1 MHKIAHISKYL
12 LLLLA
17 LLWVWPAHSQPTA
30 APVYH
35 IEISGP
41 VNQAMASFFSR
52 AITTAEQAE
61 AEALLIQL
69 NTPGGSLD
77 ATLTIVQ
84 LFRNARIPVIIY
96 IAPAGAQA
104 ASAGSVLTLAAHAAG
119 MAPETVV
126 GAASPVMGT
135 GEDIAE
141 TMYRKVVEDM
151 KATVR
156 GLADR
161 RGDPA
166 VTLAESM
173 IENAQAVTAHEALAV
188 GFIDAVA
195 NDTADLLRQLDGTIV
210 VVGGAE
216 RPLQTATAPLVRLQ
230 PTAVETFLYGLAT
243 ILMNPLFISALIGLG
258 VQAIIYEF
266 SNPGGWFVG
275 FFGVL
280 CIALALY
287 GLGQLPANYFGLGLI
302 VLAFILFIMELFTP
316 TYGALA
322 ITGAI
327 TLLAGLLITFNSPG
341 TPEYARI
348 SVVGAVVLSGSI
360 AGFFLFLFSQA
371 FSAQRLQPAIGSEG
385 LVGRVGRVRQP
396 FTAENGSYAGE
407 VFVFGARWHAEADEP
422 LPANTKITVQALQG
436 LTLRVKKL

>member
-1 MHKIAHISKYL
+1 M
-12 LLLLA
+12 
-17 LLWVWPAHSQPTA
+17 V
-30 APVYH
+30 
-35 IEISGP
+35 
-41 VNQAMASFFSR
+41 SFFGR
-52 AITTAEQAE
+52 VILEAENNQ

-69 NTPGGSLD
+69 NTPGGALD
-77 ATLTIVQ
+77 ATLSIVQ

-104 ASAGSVLTLAAHAAG
+104 ASAGSVITLAAHAAG

-141 TMYRKVVEDM
+141 TLYRKVVEDM

-161 RGDPA
+161 RGEAA
-166 VTLAESM
+166 VALAESM
-173 IENAQAVTAHEALAV
+173 IENAEAVTAQEALAV
-188 GFIDAVA
+188 GFVDVVA
-195 NDTADLLRQLDGTIV
+195 ADTADLLRQLDGRMV
-210 VVGGAE
+210 VVQGVE
-216 RPLQTATAPLVRLQ
+216 RPLQTATAEVVAIQ
-230 PTAVETFLYGLAT
+230 STAVEAFLYGLAT

-266 SNPGGWFVG
+266 SNPGGWVAG
-275 FFGVL
+275 FIGVL

-287 GLGQLPANYFGLGLI
+287 GLGQLPANYFGLALV
-302 VLAFILFIMELFTP
+302 VLAFVLFIMELFTP

-322 ITGAI
+322 ITGAV

-348 SVVGAVVLSGSI
+348 SVVGAVIMSGSI
-360 AGFFLFLFSQA
+360 AGFFLFLFSRA
-371 FSAQRLQPAIGSEG
+371 FAAQKLPPAIGAEG
-385 LVGRVGRVRQP
+385 MVGRVGRVRGE
-396 FTAENGSYAGE
+396 FTADNGAYSGE

-422 LPANTKITVQALQG
+422 LASNTKVTVQEMHG